1 MNDNDTPFWMTG
13 KKVSEKK
20 FCDWFTKK
28 HELIFYGGNFF
39 DENGIVDD
47 TVLRKMITREIEDWV
62 EKDLAMQVDKIVRA
76 MRLLTVI
83 TEISRDIN
91 VVHLHNGD
99 YIIDTG
105 AFEQRT
111 EITPNRLTVNYNP
124 YAPKPEK
131 FLEYMSALFDKTDIP
146 TVQEFLGYCLIPTS
160 MCQYMLLLIGEG
172 GEGKSVLGQILMKM
186 FGNSATKTKVSTLVS
201 NRFALANLENKL
213 IMLDDDMQMAALRET
228 DLIKEIITNE
238 GKMLMENKNCPFH
251 EGDVYARII
260 AFSNGVLDALF
271 DKSEA
276 FRRRQLVINVL
287 PKDPGRVDDRLLS
300 QKLESEAEGILLWMI
315 EGLKRLRSN
324 GFNFTISERTLKNLH
339 DLRRNDNNI
348 ILFLESENYLCFG
361 PDQTSTTK
369 AIYRVYKQWC
379 EDNFYDP
386 FKEKTFSNQLAKLAK
401 HYGMEPCN
409 RIPVGHGKFN
419 RGYRGVSVRLDPGV
433 EL

>member
-1 MNDNDTPFWMTG
+1 MTGDTPFWMTG

-20 FCDWFTKK
+20 FCDWFTQK
-28 HELIFYGGNFF
+28 HPLIFYGGNFF

-47 TVLRKMITREIEDWV
+47 TVLRKMITKEIEDWV

-76 MRLLTVI
+76 MRLLTVV
-83 TEISRDIN
+83 TEIDKDIN
-91 VVHLHNGD
+91 KVHLHNGD
-99 YIIDTG
+99 YIVGTG
-105 AFEQRT
+105 DFVQRT
-111 EITPNRLTVNYNP
+111 EITPNRLTINYNP

-131 FLEYMSALFDKTDIP
+131 FLEYMSALFDETDIP

-276 FRRRQLVINVL
+276 FRRR
-287 PKDPGRVDDRLLS
+287 
-300 QKLESEAEGILLWMI
+300 
-315 EGLKRLRSN
+315 
-324 GFNFTISERTLKNLH
+324 
-339 DLRRNDNNI
+339 
-348 ILFLESENYLCFG
+348 
-361 PDQTSTTK
+361 
-369 AIYRVYKQWC
+369 
-379 EDNFYDP
+379 
-386 FKEKTFSNQLAKLAK
+386 
-401 HYGMEPCN
+401 
-409 RIPVGHGKFN
+409 
-419 RGYRGVSVRLDPGV
+419 
-433 EL
+433 